1 MLKYTLR
8 RLLQMIPVVIGATFL
23 LFVLVF
29 ALPGDPWVGRCGE
42 RDCTP
47 AYIDAFKAQYNL
59 DKPLLVQYV
68 LYLGKLL
75 HGDLG
80 VNFYQNTVASE
91 LAQRY
96 PTTLKLALIA
106 LLFEAIVGIAAGVLA
121 GIRKGRFIDS
131 LVTVST
137 LVVISIPVFVIGG
150 VAQFLILKFGLN
162 DAIPVTAADGTWHQL
177 ILPGLV
183 LGSLSVAYV
192 ARLTRTN
199 LVENLRADYV
209 RTAKAKGLSWG
220 RTIGVHTLRNSMI
233 PVITFM
239 GYDFGALMG
248 GAIVTE
254 RIFNINGIGGF
265 IFRSIN
271 QRDGQSVVGAV
282 TCLVLVY
289 LLMNL
294 VVDILYSVLDPRI
307 SND

>member
-1 MLKYTLR
+1 MGKLVIR

-23 LFVLVF
+23 LFWLVF
-29 ALPGDPWVGRCGE
+29 ALPGDPWTGRCGE
-42 RDCTP
+42 RDCSP
-47 AYIDAFKAQYNL
+47 AYIAKFKAEYNL
-59 DKPLLVQYV
+59 DKPLLEQYV
-68 LYLGKLL
+68 LYMGKLL

-80 VNFYQNTVASE
+80 TNFYGNTVAHE
-91 LAQRY
+91 LAIRY
-96 PTTLKLALIA
+96 PTTVKLAVIA
-106 LLFEAIVGIAAGVLA
+106 LLFEGIIGIAAGVLA
-121 GIRKGRFIDS
+121 GIRKGRFLDY
-131 LVTVST
+131 LVTVSS
-137 LVVISIPVFVIGG
+137 LVVISIPVFVIGSAMQYL
-150 VAQFLILKFGLN
+150 VLKTHTNNIF
-162 DAIPVTAADGTWHQL
+162 PVTASAGTLQQL
-177 ILPGLV
+177 IMPGFV

-199 LVENLRADYV
+199 LVENMRADYV
-209 RTAKAKGLSWG
+209 RTARAKGLS
-220 RTIGVHTLRNSMI
+220 RSRIIGVHTLRNSLI

-265 IFRSIN
+265 IFRSIS

-294 VVDILYSVLDPRI
+294 VVDLLYGVLDPRI
-307 SND
+307 QDE